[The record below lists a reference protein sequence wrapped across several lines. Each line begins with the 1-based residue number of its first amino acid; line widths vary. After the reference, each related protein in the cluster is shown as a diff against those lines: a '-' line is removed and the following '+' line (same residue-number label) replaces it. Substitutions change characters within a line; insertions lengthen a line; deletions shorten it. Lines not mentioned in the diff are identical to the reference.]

1 VSPDESL
8 RWVEFAKRV
17 INKRHPEWH
26 LSDDDDGLVWLAVN
40 DCLRTYDP
48 DGGTSFR
55 TWLGGRVCFRM
66 IDQRRAARDWARPGR
81 WRVDPAPIPDIAV
94 CDTDPFEV
102 ADLLDRLPVKQ
113 RAAIV
118 GTVLE
123 GRTLREVGVE
133 FGVSESMVCVWRKA
147 GLATLRQEV
156 AA

>member
-1 VSPDESL
+1 
-8 RWVEFAKRV
+8 
-17 INKRHPEWH
+17 
-26 LSDDDDGLVWLAVN
+26 
-40 DCLRTYDP
+40 
-48 DGGTSFR
+48 
-55 TWLGGRVCFRM
+55 
-66 IDQRRAARDWARPGR
+66 
-81 WRVDPAPIPDIAV
+81 V